1 MHICWLELWR
11 DPSRKSSFE
20 AEFMNGLT
28 ETARSL
34 LGSGQVMKGRTWRNM
49 VSRSK
54 HLSTSAFYRTAAAN
68 CCFLQQAVRVAM
80 ALNAHV

>member
-34 LGSGQVMKGRTWRNM
+34 LGSGQVMK
-49 VSRSK
+49 
-54 HLSTSAFYRTAAAN
+54 
-68 CCFLQQAVRVAM
+68 
-80 ALNAHV
+80 